1 MDFLQ
6 SLLDNSSMPLFT
18 AFLLGLLTAVS
29 PCPLATNI
37 TAVGFISKDIESRHR
52 VFLNGILYTLGR
64 IISYTLLGAVLITL
78 LRQGASMYH
87 IQKIIS
93 RYGEM
98 IIPLALIL
106 IGIYMLG
113 VIKIGFP
120 NFGTDRLATSRKGG
134 WGALLLGILFALA
147 FCPSSGVFFFGMLM
161 PLSAAES
168 GGYLLPVAFAV
179 ATGLPVIAVAWLLAY
194 SVGSI
199 GRFYNRMQIFEKWF
213 RKITAVVFILVGLYY
228 AYVYYM

>member
-6 SLLDNSSMPLFT
+6 FLLDNSSMPLFT

-87 IQKIIS
+87 IQQIIS

-113 VIKIGFP
+113 VIKISFP
-120 NFGTDRLATSRKGG
+120 NFSADRLVTSRKGG
-134 WGALLLGILFALA
+134 WGALFLGILFALA

-161 PLSAAES
+161 PLSAAET

-194 SVGSI
+194 SVGGI